1 MVSLFLSIFFL
12 SLEDYLMRDTCG
24 KSQHASFLHLSNAE
38 NSSDS
43 GFVFGGHSKPC
54 KIWCEF
60 SRRRRRGEKEEEE
73 EEKKGRRKRRKRS
86 GRRQLLLLLLQTR

>member
-1 MVSLFLSIFFL
+1 
-12 SLEDYLMRDTCG
+12 MRDTCG

-73 EEKKGRRKRRKRS
+73 VVREKEEERGMGRS
-86 GRRQLLLLLLQTR
+86 V